1 MITEQRKREDELK
14 RLYNAID
21 ATTVGIALWNKD
33 HSLIFAN
40 KWGREIQK
48 TFGFDLVPGCSRIT
62 MIENQMKK
70 GFFKIPE
77 KMTIAEYIDVSTQ
90 QMKENA
96 EGFSREFKM
105 GEKDMLSTNK
115 FLEDGVYI
123 QTFTDITELR
133 IKKKL

>member
-1 MITEQRKREDELK
+1 
-14 RLYNAID
+14 
-21 ATTVGIALWNKD
+21 
-33 HSLIFAN
+33 
-40 KWGREIQK
+40 
-48 TFGFDLVPGCSRIT
+48 

-77 KMTIAEYIDVSTQ
+77 DMTIAEYIDVSTQ
-90 QMKENA
+90 QMKEHA

-123 QTFTDITELR
+123 QTFTDITELKNKEQALIR
-133 IKKKL
+133 LQSATDQMPTAMALWDASDRLVYANKILRDFSLITASKW